1 MMGRPLEVF
10 GGNWP
15 HGSWGGYL
23 ADHHMG
29 SGKWGRSWNG
39 LKTWAFQQWAFVL
52 TGGWEPRGGNQGV
65 DTKRDRQYAFKV
77 FDAVI
82 DHQLLF
88 VFWISCCEALWVA
101 LLLKGS

>member
-1 MMGRPLEVF
+1 MVTGLMG
-10 GGNWP
+10 

-23 ADHHMG
+23 ANHHMG
-29 SGKWGRSWNG
+29 SEKWERSRDG

-52 TGGWEPRGGNQGV
+52 TGGGNQGV

-77 FDAVI
+77 SDAVI
-82 DHQLLF
+82 EHQLLF
-88 VFWISCCEALWVA
+88 VFWISCCEALWVT